1 MGRDPLGWMITVQI
15 SDKTAPV
22 IYNVAVPDE
31 REAID
36 AVKQVLSG
44 AANAIIKV
52 KSELVERTYKAL
64 AMKPGDVMVGARRCR
79 KKAGLN
85 AKRGQRRSKGNL

>member
-1 MGRDPLGWMITVQI
+1 LAQDALGWMITVQVADNATPI
-15 SDKTAPV
+15 
-22 IYNVAVPDE
+22 IYNVAVPNE

-44 AANAIIKV
+44 ATDAIIKV

-64 AMKPGDVMVGARRCR
+64 KMKPGDVMVGARRCR
-79 KKAGLN
+79 KKA
-85 AKRGQRRSKGNL
+85 AVDTKRRR